1 MELRESIKY
10 RLLNYLIEA
19 HECQL
24 ISANVA
30 VLSEI
35 AEADW
40 TQVREVL
47 NDMFLCGDVILSKDN
62 QPYRSGVN
70 AGWFF
75 HVGNFQI
82 KATVRG
88 RREYGKL
95 QALMENGQR
104 TRPGEAGVGGCK
116 ESPPD
121 HAEAGLSTDEP
132 SSGEG

>member
-1 MELRESIKY
+1 MDMEARDRIRY
-10 RLLNYLIEA
+10 RVLNYLIEA
-19 HECQL
+19 HESQL

-30 VLSEI
+30 IMSEI

-40 TQVREVL
+40 SLVKEGL
-47 NDMFLCGDVILSKDN
+47 NEMFMAGDISLSKDN
-62 QPYRSGVN
+62 QPYRIGVN

-95 QALMENGQR
+95 QLLMDKERQAE
-104 TRPGEAGVGGCK
+104 PDEAI
-116 ESPPD
+116 SPPD
-121 HAEAGLSTDEP
+121 ESNANQV
-132 SSGEG
+132 

>member
-1 MELRESIKY
+1 MESRDNIRY

-24 ISANVA
+24 ISASVA

-35 AEADW
+35 AETDW
-40 TQVREVL
+40 TQIREVL
-47 NDMFLCGDVILSKDN
+47 NDMFLGGDIVLSKDN
-62 QPYRSGVN
+62 QPYRVGLN

-95 QALMENGQR
+95 QTLME
-104 TRPGEAGVGGCK
+104 K
-116 ESPPD
+116 ESSAEQSEASLPPD
-121 HAEAGLSTDEP
+121 GP
-132 SSGEG
+132 SSERT